1 MHIKGTGIFL
11 KVFLWVEQEQLKKEL
26 YIGKL

>member
-1 MHIKGTGIFL
+1 MNIKGTGIFL

-26 YIGKL
+26 YIEKL